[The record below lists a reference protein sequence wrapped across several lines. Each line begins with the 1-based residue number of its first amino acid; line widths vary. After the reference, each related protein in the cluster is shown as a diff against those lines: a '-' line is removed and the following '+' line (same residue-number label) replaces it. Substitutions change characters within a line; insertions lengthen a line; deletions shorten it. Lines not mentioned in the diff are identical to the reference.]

1 MLNILEYK
9 YNNMSIIVFT
19 DGSFVK
25 SKNNIKCGYGIHFP
39 NAEFEDESKLF
50 DKPPLTNQRA
60 ELYAIHEAIRII
72 STKDNKLNIDIYTDS
87 EYSIKSL
94 TEWIKN
100 WKKNSWVASTGKPV
114 LNKDIIE
121 EIDKLILN
129 HNGKIKFHHVR
140 AHTNNTDYESIH
152 NDITDRLA
160 KNAKI

>member
-1 MLNILEYK
+1 
-9 YNNMSIIVFT
+9 MSIIVFT

-39 NAEFEDESKLF
+39 NTEFEDESKLF

-94 TEWIKN
+94 TVWIKN
-100 WKKNSWVASTGKPV
+100 WKQNNWIASTGKPV

-140 AHTNNTDYESIH
+140 AHTNNT
-152 NDITDRLA
+152 
-160 KNAKI
+160 